1 MKMKINLETLNIGL
15 VLVGITF
22 LSILVS
28 LYIICVLLILS
39 VGPIYLATALDS
51 NWFYMLYLM
60 DIPLIILIVWGLWKL
75 INIAE
80 EFID

>member
-15 VLVGITF
+15 VLIGITF

>member
-1 MKMKINLETLNIGL
+1 MKINLETLNIGL
-15 VLVGITF
+15 VLIGITF

-28 LYIICVLLILS
+28 LYLICVLLILS

-51 NWFYMLYLM
+51 NWFYILYLM

-80 EFID
+80 EFMD

>member
-1 MKMKINLETLNIGL
+1 MKINLETLNIGL
-15 VLVGITF
+15 VLIGITF

-51 NWFYMLYLM
+51 NWFYILYLM

-75 INIAE
+75 ITIAE
-80 EFID
+80 EFMD

>member
-1 MKMKINLETLNIGL
+1 MKINLETLNIGL
-15 VLVGITF
+15 VLIGITF
-22 LSILVS
+22 LSILIS
-28 LYIICVLLILS
+28 LYILCVLLILS

-51 NWFYMLYLM
+51 NWFYILYLM

-80 EFID
+80 EFMD

>member
-1 MKMKINLETLNIGL
+1 MKINLETLNIGL
-15 VLVGITF
+15 VLIGITF

-28 LYIICVLLILS
+28 LYLICVLLILS

-51 NWFYMLYLM
+51 NWFYILYLM

>member
-1 MKMKINLETLNIGL
+1 MKINLETLNIGL

>member
-1 MKMKINLETLNIGL
+1 MKINLETLNIGL
-15 VLVGITF
+15 VLIGITF

-51 NWFYMLYLM
+51 NWFYILYLM

-80 EFID
+80 EFMD